1 MNVYNIQDIPE
12 RFFYKKGKFVSPL
25 TLVAEEGWFIVEVR
39 YRSKI
44 VRYQCEKVPYMNTVR
59 RTYQGRFRLEVRKN
73 SLSKRVVR
81 HCSRL
86 PRGVVESLSLELF
99 KKHLDVILMDT
110 V

>member
-59 RTYQGRFRLEVRKN
+59 KTYQGRFRLEVRKTASPKEWSGTAAGCPGGWWN
-73 SLSKRVVR
+73 HCHWS
-81 HCSRL
+81 CSRN
-86 PRGVVESLSLELF
+86 
-99 KKHLDVILMDT
+99 I
-110 V
+110 

>member
-44 VRYQCEKVPYMNTVR
+44 VRYQCEKVPYTE
-59 RTYQGRFRLEVRKN
+59 YSKKN
-73 SLSKRVVR
+73 VSGEIQVGS
-81 HCSRL
+81 
-86 PRGVVESLSLELF
+86 
-99 KKHLDVILMDT
+99 
-110 V
+110 